1 MDAGHLNGP
10 QREAV
15 VHAGGPLLVVAGAG
29 SGKTRVITH
38 RIADLVLDRGVDPR
52 HIAALTFTNKAA
64 AEMRSRVARL
74 IGKPALAR
82 QLTMGTFHSLGLSI
96 LQRERAALGHP
107 RGFVVYDTADQV
119 GVVREIM
126 RHTRGG
132 EDRQFDARSI
142 LTRIS
147 LAKNAFRP
155 PEDYAP
161 AEGDEYDAITAEV
174 YPRYQAALRG
184 FAALDFD
191 DLITETVRLLRDD
204 GDVRE
209 RWASA
214 FRHVLVD
221 EYQDTNR
228 SQLLLVEALVA
239 RHGNLCAVGDDD
251 QSIYSWRGA
260 NPRHIRDFERDFPG
274 ARVVVLD
281 QNYRSTPTI
290 LAAANA
296 VIRNNGDRRGKE
308 LWSACAD
315 GPRIAAVV
323 AVDPEEEARFVAQEI
338 SRLVGEGRP
347 FSDFAVLYRSNIQ
360 TREMETTL
368 RTARL
373 PYVMVGGQQFY
384 ERKEVKDLIA
394 YLRVALSE
402 RDEIS
407 LRRIINYPARGVGPT
422 TIEKLT
428 QSAHAR
434 HTTMWRAVVDGASG
448 AGGAGGTGGAGGA
461 DGAIRPAQAD
471 ALAGLVAAIAELRDS
486 LDSGGVE
493 AALRRLIETIDLHGD
508 LRAASPSVSAAQRRV
523 DNVESLIRLLV
534 AHEKR
539 KPGREALLEYLRF
552 LSLATS
558 DDEDARDAGGER
570 VILTTLHGAKG
581 LEFPVVFLIG
591 AEEEILPHARSLMP
605 HANDVSDPDHVADVS
620 EERRLAYVGITRAQ
634 EMLYVTRCASRRRHG
649 RQVPCTPSRFLLEIP
664 EELME
669 RRDVAAESR
678 EPVHAGELSA
688 FFQKFAATTTE

>member
-1 MDAGHLNGP
+1 MDAGHLNAP

-15 VHAGGPLLVVAGAG
+15 LHEGGPLLVVAGAG

-38 RIADLVLDRGVDPR
+38 RIAHLVLERGVDPR

-64 AEMRSRVARL
+64 AEMRGRVARL
-74 IGKPALAR
+74 IKGSGRTAEGGLAR
-82 QLTMGTFHSLGLSI
+82 QLTMGTFHSLGLTI
-96 LQRERAALGHP
+96 LQRERAALGFP
-107 RGFVVYDTADQV
+107 RGFVVYDTADQM
-119 GVVREIM
+119 GVVRELM
-126 RHTRGG
+126 RHVRGG
-132 EDRQFDARSI
+132 EDRRYDARSI

-155 PEDYAP
+155 PEDYQP
-161 AEGDEYDAITAEV
+161 ADGDDYDEVTAEI

-191 DLITETVRLLRDD
+191 DLITEPVRLLREHA
-204 GDVRE
+204 DVRE

-214 FRHVLVD
+214 FSHVLVD

-228 SQLLLVEALVA
+228 SQLLMVKELVA

-260 NPRHIRDFERDFPG
+260 DPRHIQDFERDFPG

-290 LAAANA
+290 LASANA
-296 VIRNNGDRRGKE
+296 VIRNNTDRRGKE
-308 LWSACAD
+308 LWSTRPD
-315 GPRIAAVV
+315 GPPVTAVT
-323 AVDPEEEARFVAQEI
+323 AVDPEAEAKFVAQEI
-338 SRLVGEGRP
+338 ARLTGDGRRHR
-347 FSDFAVLYRSNIQ
+347 DVAVLYRSNIQ
-360 TREMETTL
+360 SRELEEAL
-368 RTARL
+368 RTTRV

-384 ERKEVKDLIA
+384 ERKEVKDVIA

-422 TIEKLT
+422 TVEKLLH
-428 QSAHAR
+428 SAHAR
-434 HTTMWRAVVDGASG
+434 HTTLWRAVVDGASG
-448 AGGAGGTGGAGGA
+448 GGEL
-461 DGAIRPAQAD
+461 RPAQAD
-471 ALAGLVAAIAELRDS
+471 ALAGLVAAISELR
-486 LDSGGVE
+486 
-493 AALRRLIETIDLHGD
+493 AAMDTGDVQSAVRGLIETIDLHGD
-508 LRAASPSVSAAQRRV
+508 LRAASTSLTASQRRI
-523 DNVESLIRLLV
+523 DNVEALIRQV
-534 AHEKR
+534 TEQQKR

-552 LSLATS
+552 LSLAS
-558 DDEDARDAGGER
+558 DSEEERDDGGDR
-570 VILTTLHGAKG
+570 VLLTTLHGAKG

-591 AEEEILPHARSLMP
+591 VEEEILPHARSLMP
-605 HANDVSDPDHVADVS
+605 HANDVSDPDHVSDVS
-620 EERRLAYVGITRAQ
+620 EERRLAYVGLTRAQ

-649 RQVPCTPSRFLLEIP
+649 RQVLCTPSRFLLEIP
-664 EELME
+664 EQLME
-669 RRDVAAESR
+669 LRDVAAESR

-688 FFQKFAATTTE
+688 FFQKFATTD

>member
-10 QREAV
+10 QRDAV

-38 RIADLVLDRGVDPR
+38 RIAHLVLEVGVDPR

-74 IGKPALAR
+74 IGKPPLAR
-82 QLTMGTFHSLGLSI
+82 QLTMGTFHSLGLAI
-96 LQRERAALGHP
+96 LQRERAALGYP
-107 RGFVVYDTADQV
+107 RGFVVYDTADQM
-119 GVVREIM
+119 GVVREIL
-126 RHTRGG
+126 RHTRGA

-155 PEDYAP
+155 PEEYAP
-161 AEGDEYDAITAEV
+161 AEGDEYDAVTAEV
-174 YPRYQAALRG
+174 YPRYQTALRG

-191 DLITETVRLLRDD
+191 DLITETVRLLRE
-204 GDVRE
+204 GGEVRE
-209 RWASA
+209 RWAGA

-228 SQLLLVEALVA
+228 SQLLLVEELVA

-296 VIRNNGDRRGKE
+296 VIRNNTDRRGKE

-323 AVDPEEEARFVAQEI
+323 AVDPEEEARFLAQEI
-338 SRLVGEGRP
+338 ARLTGDGRP
-347 FSDFAVLYRSNIQ
+347 LRDIAVLYRSNIQ
-360 TREMETTL
+360 TRELETAL
-368 RTARL
+368 RAARL

-384 ERKEVKDLIA
+384 ERKEVKDVIA

-407 LRRIINYPARGVGPT
+407 LRRIINYPGRGVGPT
-422 TIEKLT
+422 TVEKLT
-428 QSAHAR
+428 RRAHGS
-434 HTTMWRAVVDGASG
+434 HTTMWRAVVEGASG
-448 AGGAGGTGGAGGA
+448 AVGAGL
-461 DGAIRPAQAD
+461 DLRPAQAD
-471 ALAGLVAAIAELRDS
+471 ALAGLVAAIGELRDA
-486 LDSGGVE
+486 LETTGVE
-493 AALRRLIETIDLHGD
+493 AAMRRLIETIDLHGD
-508 LRAASPSVSAAQRRV
+508 LRAASPSLTAAQRRI
-523 DNVESLIRLLV
+523 DNVESLIRLLTQQQ
-534 AHEKR
+534 KR
-539 KPGREALLEYLRF
+539 KPGRDALLEYLRF
-552 LSLATS
+552 LSLATG
-558 DDEDARDAGGER
+558 DDEDSADSGGER
-570 VILTTLHGAKG
+570 IILTTLHGAKG

-591 AEEEILPHARSLMP
+591 VEEEILPHARSLMP
-605 HANDVSDPDHVADVS
+605 HANDVSDQDHVSDVS

-669 RRDVAAESR
+669 ARDVAAESR

-688 FFQKFAATTTE
+688 FFQKFATTE